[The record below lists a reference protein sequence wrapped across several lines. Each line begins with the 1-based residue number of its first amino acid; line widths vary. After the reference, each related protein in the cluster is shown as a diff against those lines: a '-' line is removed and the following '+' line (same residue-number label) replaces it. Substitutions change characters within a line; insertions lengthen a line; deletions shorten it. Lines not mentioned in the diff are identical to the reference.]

1 MASPQNRLT
10 DARTIEEKTMVR
22 TARAVLV
29 TILVLSGAA
38 ALAQVVEPEKP
49 AAPVPPAAIPAPTP
63 PTDTENGRYVFNK
76 VADGYIRL
84 DMRTGQVS
92 TCSQRTVGW
101 ACQASPDDRTLLEGE
116 ISRLRT
122 ENAQLK
128 KEMLAHGLP
137 LPGSVRPESIGPE
150 AGKGLKV
157 PSDAELDKVMTM
169 VEKAWRRLV
178 EIMINVQKD
187 LAQKETAK

>member
-1 MASPQNRLT
+1 
-10 DARTIEEKTMVR
+10 MVR

-29 TILVLSGAA
+29 TVLVLSGAA

-49 AAPVPPAAIPAPTP
+49 AAPVPPATVPAPAMP
-63 PTDTENGRYVFNK
+63 ADTENGRYVFNK
-76 VADGYIRL
+76 VTDGYVRL

-101 ACQASPDDRTLLEGE
+101 ACQASPDDRALLEGE

-128 KEMLAHGLP
+128 KEMLARGLS
-137 LPGSVRPESIGPE
+137 LPGSVRPDPIGPE
-150 AGKGLKV
+150 ANKSLKV

-178 EIMINVQKD
+178 EIMVSVQKD
-187 LAQKETAK
+187 LAQKDQAK

>member
-10 DARTIEEKTMVR
+10 NARMVEESMMVR
-22 TARAVLV
+22 TAHAVLV

-38 ALAQVVEPEKP
+38 LAQSVEP
-49 AAPVPPAAIPAPTP
+49 AGPVPPANVPAPAA
-63 PTDTENGRYVFNK
+63 PTDTENGRFVFNK
-76 VADGYIRL
+76 VADGYVRL

-92 TCSQRTVGW
+92 TCTPRAVGW
-101 ACQASPDDRTLLEGE
+101 ACQASPDDRALLEGE

-128 KEMLAHGLP
+128 KEMLARGVP
-137 LPGSVRPESIGPE
+137 LPGSLRPETIGPE

-187 LAQKETAK
+187 LAK

>member
-1 MASPQNRLT
+1 
-10 DARTIEEKTMVR
+10 MVR

-29 TILVLSGAA
+29 TILVLLVLSGAT
-38 ALAQVVEPEKP
+38 ALAQAVAPEPP
-49 AAPVPPAAIPAPTP
+49 AAPAPASPGA

-76 VADGYIRL
+76 VADGYVRL

-92 TCSQRTVGW
+92 TCTQRTVGW

-128 KEMLAHGLP
+128 KEMLARGLP
-137 LPGSVRPESIGPE
+137 LPGSARPETISPE

-178 EIMINVQKD
+178 EIMINVQKGMT
-187 LAQKETAK
+187 QKDMAK

>member
-1 MASPQNRLT
+1 
-10 DARTIEEKTMVR
+10 MVR

-38 ALAQVVEPEKP
+38 ALAQSVEPEKP
-49 AAPVPPAAIPAPTP
+49 AAPAPPAAMPA
-63 PTDTENGRYVFNK
+63 PTDTENGRYTFNK
-76 VADGYIRL
+76 VADGYVRL

-92 TCSQRTVGW
+92 TCTQRTVGW
-101 ACQASPDDRTLLEGE
+101 ACQASPDDRVLLESE

-128 KEMLAHGLP
+128 KDMLARGLP
-137 LPGSVRPESIGPE
+137 LPGSVRPEPIGPE
-150 AGKGLKV
+150 PGKGLKV

-187 LAQKETAK
+187 LAQKDTVK

>member
-1 MASPQNRLT
+1 
-10 DARTIEEKTMVR
+10 MVR
-22 TARAVLV
+22 TAGAVLV

-38 ALAQVVEPEKP
+38 ALAQTVAPETP
-49 AAPVPPAAIPAPTP
+49 AVSPPPAHIPAPG
-63 PTDTENGRYVFNK
+63 DTENGRYVFTK
-76 VADGYIRL
+76 VVDGYVRL

-92 TCSQRTVGW
+92 TCTQRTVGW

-116 ISRLRT
+116 ISRLRG

-128 KEMLAHGLP
+128 KEMLARGLP
-137 LPGSVRPESIGPE
+137 LPGGVRPEPIGPE
-150 AGKGLKV
+150 ANKGLKV

-187 LAQKETAK
+187 LAQKDLAK

>member
-1 MASPQNRLT
+1 MRQTVDKSVEEMTMARH
-10 DARTIEEKTMVR
+10 
-22 TARAVLV
+22 ARAVLV

-38 ALAQVVEPEKP
+38 ALAQSVEPEKP
-49 AAPVPPAAIPAPTP
+49 AAPSPPANIPAPTS
-63 PTDTENGRYVFNK
+63 PTPTSPGDTENGRYAFNK
-76 VADGYIRL
+76 VADGYVRL

-92 TCSQRTVGW
+92 TCTQRTVGW
-101 ACQASPDDRTLLEGE
+101 ACQASPDDRALLEGE
-116 ISRLRT
+116 ISRLRG

-128 KEMLAHGLP
+128 KEMLARGLP

-187 LAQKETAK
+187 LQQKDMAK

>member
-1 MASPQNRLT
+1 
-10 DARTIEEKTMVR
+10 MVR

-29 TILVLSGAA
+29 TLLVLSGAA
-38 ALAQVVEPEKP
+38 ALAQSVEPEKP
-49 AAPVPPAAIPAPTP
+49 AAPSPPASIPAPTS
-63 PTDTENGRYVFNK
+63 PTPTSPGDTENGRYVFNK
-76 VADGYIRL
+76 VADGYVRL

-92 TCSQRTVGW
+92 TCTQRTVGW
-101 ACQASPDDRTLLEGE
+101 ACQASPDDRALLEGE
-116 ISRLRT
+116 IARLRG

-128 KEMLAHGLP
+128 KEMLARGLP
-137 LPGSVRPESIGPE
+137 LPGSLRPESIGPE

-187 LAQKETAK
+187 QQQKDPAK